1 MEDDIR
7 ETVTQNMKSKRKEA
21 GFSSAK
27 SFAEAIGISPSRY
40 TEYEQGRVPLPY
52 EVAWLAADVLKC
64 SMDELGGR
72 KWPPDGDTATP
83 EEAELAR
90 IYRDV
95 NADGQRAM
103 MTNARA
109 VAAEYTTPETDYHPV
124 SSQVKGL

>member
-1 MEDDIR
+1 MDVPE
-7 ETVTQNMKSKRKEA
+7 RKVIGDCLQELRKKA
-21 GFSSAK
+21 GFSSANA
-27 SFAEAIGISPSRY
+27 FADSLGINRGTY
-40 TEYEQGRVPLPY
+40 TGYEQGKGMFSY
-52 EVAWLAADVLKC
+52 EQAWIMADALKC

-109 VAAEYTTPETDYHPV
+109 VAAEYTTPETDSHPA